1 MNSPSRAL
9 FSETKWT
16 SLHTNFVQIQTKRR
30 GGTVSDL
37 VFIQNG
43 VILTDSLTVADMF
56 GKEHKNVKRDIEN
69 VIGKIDELKNDEEAK
84 RLGIDFNT
92 LKFERIDYLDV
103 KNRAQ
108 TKYLLNFD
116 AFMLVTMSYTTQRAM
131 LVKVRYINEFNRMK
145 EALQKQQQVLQP
157 KTQAE
162 MLLLYAQQ
170 MVEQERKIK
179 ALEEDNA
186 RQNSRIEQLE
196 NKIEKRMTE
205 EFEMQLVTPTQIG
218 KMFEPALSG
227 KEVNKLLQKAGLQWR
242 VGGEWVATV
251 EGKKYSSSEP
261 IQLENGKMVYQLKWQ
276 RRVKDIIQAEMEV
289 AVK

>member
-1 MNSPSRAL
+1 M
-9 FSETKWT
+9 
-16 SLHTNFVQIQTKRR
+16 
-30 GGTVSDL
+30 SDL

-43 VILTDSLTVADMF
+43 QVLTDSLTVAEMF

-69 VIGKIDELKNDEEAK
+69 TINNIDVLKTSEEA
-84 RLGIDFNT
+84 RELGIDFSS
-92 LKFERIDYLDV
+92 LKFERCEYKAANGQIY
-103 KNRAQ
+103 
-108 TKYLLNFD
+108 TKFLLNFD
-116 AFMLVTMSYTTQRAM
+116 AFMLVTMGYTTQRAM

-145 EALQKQQQVLQP
+145 EALQKQQQVTT

-196 NKIEKRMTE
+196 NKIEKRLTD

-218 KMFEPALSG
+218 KMFEPAISG
-227 KEVNKLLQKAGLQWR
+227 KEANKLLQRAGLQWR
-242 VGGEWVATV
+242 VGGEWVPTA

-261 IQLENGKMVYQLKWQ
+261 IQLESGKMVYQLKWQ
-276 RRVKDIIQAEMEV
+276 RRVKEIIQAEMGV
-289 AVK
+289 TV

>member
-1 MNSPSRAL
+1 M
-9 FSETKWT
+9 
-16 SLHTNFVQIQTKRR
+16 
-30 GGTVSDL
+30 SDL
-37 VFIQNG
+37 VFIENG
-43 VILTDSLTVADMF
+43 KVLTDSLTVAECF
-56 GKEHKNVKRDIEN
+56 GKRHADVLRDIE
-69 VIGKIDELKNDEEAK
+69 VQIEKINEAGEQEWG
-84 RLGIDFNT
+84 LSNF
-92 LKFERIDYLDV
+92 
-103 KNRAQ
+103 AQ
-108 TKYLLNFD
+108 TQYRHPQNKQWYKKYLLTEE
-116 AFMLVTMSYTTQRAM
+116 AFTIVAMSYTTPEAM
-131 LVKVRYINEFNRMK
+131 KMKVRFIEEFKRMK
-145 EALQKQQQVLQP
+145 EELQKRQAIQP
-157 KTQAE
+157 KTTAE
-162 MLLLYAQQ
+162 MLLMYAQQ
-170 MVEQERKIK
+170 MVETERKLK

-261 IQLENGKMVYQLKWQ
+261 VQLENGKMVYQLKWQ

-289 AVK
+289 TRT

>member
-1 MNSPSRAL
+1 MN
-9 FSETKWT
+9 K
-16 SLHTNFVQIQTKRR
+16 Q
-30 GGTVSDL
+30 L
-37 VFIQNG
+37 VFIDNNR
-43 VILTDSLTVADMF
+43 VVTDSLTVAECF
-56 GKEHKNVKRDIEN
+56 GKRHDLVLRDIEN
-69 VIGKIDELKNDEEAK
+69 QISKLKEAGEGEWGVLNFAETQYQHPQNK
-84 RLGIDFNT
+84 QWY
-92 LKFERIDYLDV
+92 K
-103 KNRAQ
+103 
-108 TKYLLNFD
+108 KYLLTEE
-116 AFMLVTMSYTTQRAM
+116 AFTLVAFSYVTPEAM
-131 LVKVRYINEFNRMK
+131 KMKVRFIEEFKRMK
-145 EALQKQQQVLQP
+145 EELQKRQQPLQP

-196 NKIEKRMTE
+196 NKIEKRLTD

-218 KMFEPALSG
+218 KMFEPAISG
-227 KEVNKLLQKAGLQWR
+227 KEVNKLLQRAGLQWR
-242 VGGEWVATV
+242 VGGEWVPTA

-289 AVK
+289 TVK

>member
-1 MNSPSRAL
+1 MN
-9 FSETKWT
+9 K
-16 SLHTNFVQIQTKRR
+16 Q
-30 GGTVSDL
+30 L
-37 VFIQNG
+37 VFIDNG
-43 VILTDSLTVADMF
+43 RAVTDSLTVAEVF
-56 GKEHKNVKRDIEN
+56 GKDHDKVMRDIRNQLEKLN
-69 VIGKIDELKNDEEAK
+69 EAGEHEW
-84 RLGIDFNT
+84 GIANFGETHYQHPQN
-92 LKFERIDYLDV
+92 KQWY
-103 KNRAQ
+103 K
-108 TKYLLNFD
+108 KYLLTEE
-116 AFMLVTMSYTTQRAM
+116 AFTLVAMSYTTPEAM
-131 LVKVRYINEFNRMK
+131 KMKVRFIEEFKRMK
-145 EALQKQQQVLQP
+145 EELQKRQQPLQP

-170 MVEQERKIK
+170 MVETERKLK

-196 NKIEKRMTE
+196 NKIEKRLTD

>member
-1 MNSPSRAL
+1 LPYFDKKEENPAKERRSEMN
-9 FSETKWT
+9 
-16 SLHTNFVQIQTKRR
+16 
-30 GGTVSDL
+30 DL
-37 VFIQNG
+37 VFVQNDE
-43 VILTDSLTVADMF
+43 VLTDSLTIADTF
-56 GKEHKNVKRDIEN
+56 GKEHKNVKRDIEE
-69 VIGKIDELKNDEEAK
+69 VISKIGELKNDEEAK
-84 RLGIDFNT
+84 RLRINFDT
-92 LKFERIDYLDV
+92 LKFERIEYIDV
-103 KNRAQ
+103 RNRTQ

-116 AFMLVTMSYTTQRAM
+116 AFMLVTMGYTTQRAM
-131 LVKVRYINEFNRMK
+131 LVKVGYINAFNRMK
-145 EALQKQQQVLQP
+145 EELQRQKQQAFQP
-157 KTQAE
+157 KTTAE
-162 MLLLYAQQ
+162 MLLMYAQQ
-170 MVEQERKIK
+170 MVETERKLK

-196 NKIEKRMTE
+196 NKIEKRLTD

-276 RRVKDIIQAEMEV
+276 RRVKEIIQAEMGGV
-289 AVK
+289 AG